1 MNFDIS
7 LSNQNGI
14 SEILLGLLSIY
25 NVRAIFTSKKQPYYL
40 ANPRILIL
48 KKKNLN
54 FKTETWSVEGEGQ
67 HKVR

>member
-14 SEILLGLLSIY
+14 PEILLGLLSIY

-48 KKKNLN
+48 KKNLN

>member
-48 KKKNLN
+48 KKK
-54 FKTETWSVEGEGQ
+54 KS
-67 HKVR
+67 

>member
-7 LSNQNGI
+7 LSNQKGLP
-14 SEILLGLLSIY
+14 EILLGLLSIY

-48 KKKNLN
+48 KNLN
-54 FKTETWSVEGEGQ
+54 FKTETWPIEGEGQ